1 MAGSENVSG
10 SEGRKFPGAG
20 GPAFSTNPFVSGSPL
35 SQRRVAI
42 VTTGGL
48 HTRND
53 RPFLYDDSDYY
64 RIIPGNIQAN
74 DLYMSHFSSAFDRS
88 AFQRDCNVIFPI
100 DRLREMTEEGIIGSL
115 ADFHYSFR
123 SRNARESDPE
133 PIWEI
138 AGFLKKDKVDA
149 VLLFPV

>member
-1 MAGSENVSG
+1 MVRLESLSEEERRMLS
-10 SEGRKFPGAG
+10 RAIY
-20 GPAFSTNPFVSGSPL
+20 PAFVTNPFVSGPPL

-53 RPFLYDDSDYY
+53 RPFVNDDADYY
-64 RIIPGNIQAN
+64 RIIVGNVQAN
-74 DLYMSHFSSAFDRS
+74 DLFMSHMSSGFDRS
-88 AFQRDCNVIFPI
+88 GFQRDCNVIFPI
-100 DRLREMTEEGIIGSL
+100 DRLREMEEEGTIGSL

-123 SRNARESDPE
+123 SRNARPTTPE
-133 PIWEI
+133 PIREI

>member
-1 MAGSENVSG
+1 MVRLENLSEAERKMFSG
-10 SEGRKFPGAG
+10 ASYPTFE
-20 GPAFSTNPFVSGSPL
+20 TNPFISGPPL

-53 RPFLYDDSDYY
+53 RPFLNDDADYY
-64 RIIPGNIQAN
+64 RIIPVNIQAN
-74 DLYMSHFSSAFDRS
+74 DLFMSHMSSGFDRS
-88 AFQRDCNVIFPI
+88 GFQRDCNVIFPI
-100 DRLREMTEEGIIGSL
+100 DRLREMVEEGIIGSL

-133 PIWEI
+133 PIREI

>member
-1 MAGSENVSG
+1 MVRLENMSE
-10 SEGRKFPGAG
+10 EERKILSRITYPTFE
-20 GPAFSTNPFVSGSPL
+20 TNPFVSGPSL

-53 RPFLYDDSDYY
+53 RPFINDDADYY
-64 RIIPGNIQAN
+64 RIIPGNVQAN
-74 DLYMSHFSSAFDRS
+74 DLFMSHMSSGFDRS
-88 AFQRDCNVIFPI
+88 GFQRDCNVIFPI
-100 DRLREMTEEGIIGSL
+100 DRLREMVEEGIIGSL

-123 SRNARESDPE
+123 SRNARPNTPE
-133 PIWEI
+133 PIQEI